1 MIETKMRVLWAAA
14 ALAALSPMAAQAQA
28 PVPAAPAPAAPTAGA
43 VTLRYKFVPGQVHRY
58 KLTTTVAGTMMTGQS
73 GAGFPL
79 NTATQIVMKQT
90 VKDVRASDGAAT
102 ITTQIESMR
111 FAMNGQEQ
119 PIPEAQQALMKKPIT
134 QVMLPTGKVLSV
146 DLPNAPGTS
155 LPGMDFS
162 KTFSSMSV
170 AFPDGPL
177 KAGEDWK
184 STISAPGMK
193 GTDLNYDSTLTSL
206 SGDGDAARANI
217 DQKIAGTLGMTLSQG
232 MPMGM
237 KMAGTV
243 NGTGTMVFNTALGL
257 VESLTNNSSVDMTMT
272 FKAKPGAAVPPG
284 MPAGMKMQM
293 QQKTTLERLPDAAPA
308 GPTAPAK

>member
-1 MIETKMRVLWAAA
+1 MIRTQMRVLWAAA

-28 PVPAAPAPAAPTAGA
+28 PAPAAGA
-43 VTLRYKFVPGQVHRY
+43 VTLRYKFAPGQVHRY
-58 KLTTTVAGTMMTGQS
+58 KLTTNVAGTMMTGQS

-79 NTATQIVMKQT
+79 NSATQIVMKQT

-102 ITTQIESMR
+102 IATEVESMR

-119 PIPEAQQALMKKPIT
+119 PIPEAQQAAMKKPIT
-134 QVMLPTGKVLSV
+134 QLMLPTGKVLSV
-146 DLPNAPGTS
+146 DLPNSPGTS

-177 KAGEDWK
+177 KTGEDWK
-184 STISAPGMK
+184 SVISAPGMK

-206 SGDGDAARANI
+206 TGDGDAARASI

-243 NGTGTMVFNTALGL
+243 NGTGTMIFNTAQGA
-257 VESLTNNSSVDMTMT
+257 VESLTNNSSIDMTMT
-272 FKAKPGAAVPPG
+272 FKAKPGEAVPPG
-284 MPAGMKMQM
+284 MPAGMKMKM
-293 QQKTTLERLPDAAPA
+293 QQKTTLERLPDVAPA
-308 GPTAPAK
+308 VPTAPAK